1 MAHSPFPGMDPYLE
15 DPALFPDLHERL
27 IGIIAEQL
35 APRLAPKYITELSTQ
50 IVVEQVGW
58 DEDPLV
64 AIPDVTVTQVKETAV
79 AYAVSPVESVRVRVP
94 MSIPTRV
101 VSAYIRARENEKLVA
116 VIEILSPVNKR
127 AGNGRNEYLEKR
139 ATFLESRVHFI
150 EIDLLRKFARMPF
163 DGKLPRCDYLAVV
176 CDGYQRPHCDAY
188 PITLRQRLPALPIPL
203 LKPDPSVPLDLQDAL
218 NTAYERARYDLRIN
232 YSIPPHPPLS
242 TDDAEWATTLIKN
255 ELVK

>member
-1 MAHSPFPGMDPYLE
+1 MAHSAFPGMDPYLE

-35 APRLAPKYITELSTQ
+35 APRLAPKYVAELLTQ
-50 IVVEQVGW
+50 ILIEEVGW
-58 DEDPLV
+58 DENPLGT
-64 AIPDVTVTQVKETAV
+64 IPDVTVTQVKEAAV
-79 AYAVSPVESVRVRVP
+79 AYPVSPVESVRVRVP
-94 MSIPTRV
+94 MSIPTRI

-127 AGNGRNEYLEKR
+127 AGKGREEYLEKR

-188 PITLRQRLPALPIPL
+188 PITLRQRLPVLPIPL
-203 LKPDPSVPLDLQDAL
+203 LRPDPSVPLDLQDAL
-218 NTAYERARYDLRIN
+218 KTAYERARYDLRID
-232 YSIPPHPPLS
+232 YSLPPNPPLNS
-242 TDDAEWATTLIKN
+242 EDAEWANMLMKSRS
-255 ELVK
+255 EK